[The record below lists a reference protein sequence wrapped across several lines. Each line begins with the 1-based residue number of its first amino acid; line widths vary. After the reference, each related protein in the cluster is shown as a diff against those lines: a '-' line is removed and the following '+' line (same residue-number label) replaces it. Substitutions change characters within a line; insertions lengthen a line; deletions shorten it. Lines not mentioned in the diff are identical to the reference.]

1 MHLINALGCALVI
14 LALILTPAVPV
25 VAQTSDPAF
34 LQRAIAAVQT
44 QRNLAMDA
52 AAVAEAKV
60 ATITEELNKERARV
74 KELEAKVE
82 EKK

>member
-1 MHLINALGCALVI
+1 MYLIRTAVVFLALV
-14 LALILTPAVPV
+14 APAA
-25 VAQTSDPAF
+25 AQQPDPAF
-34 LQRAIAAVQT
+34 LQRAITAVQT

-60 ATITEELNKERARV
+60 ATVTEELNKAQLRV
-74 KELEAKVE
+74 KELEAKLE

>member
-1 MHLINALGCALVI
+1 MYLRALFLLVV
-14 LALILTPAVPV
+14 LSAPAA
-25 VAQTSDPAF
+25 AQQPDPMF

-44 QRNLAMDA
+44 QRNVAMDA

-60 ATITEELNKERARV
+60 AALTEELDKAKVRV
-74 KELEAKVE
+74 KELEAKIE

>member
-1 MHLINALGCALVI
+1 MYLIRT
-14 LALILTPAVPV
+14 LIVFFVMATSAH
-25 VAQTSDPAF
+25 AQTLDPAF

-44 QRNLAMDA
+44 QRNLALDT

-60 ATITEELNKERARV
+60 AALSDDLAKANLRIR
-74 KELEAKVE
+74 ELEAKAE

>member
-1 MHLINALGCALVI
+1 MYVRVLLFSLVMI
-14 LALILTPAVPV
+14 TS
-25 VAQTSDPAF
+25 VAAQQQQPDPAF
-34 LQRAIAAVQT
+34 LQRAISAVQS

-60 ATITEELNKERARV
+60 AAVTAELDKAQARV